1 MVALVGVEK
10 RNGHTHKDN
19 FIHTLEVLD
28 NVAEVSDNLWLRW
41 AAILHDIAKP
51 PTKRF
56 HPSSGW
62 TFHGHDALGAKWVP
76 RIFRR
81 LSLPLDER
89 MRYVQDRKSTRLN
102 SSHVAISYAVFC
114 LKKRT

>member
-1 MVALVGVEK
+1 MADQPSAGFIWYLESNLLKEFLPEMVALVGVEK

-62 TFHGHDALGAKWVP
+62 TFHGQIGRASC
-76 RIFRR
+76 R
-81 LSLPLDER
+81 ER
-89 MRYVQDRKSTRLN
+89 E
-102 SSHVAISYAVFC
+102 
-114 LKKRT
+114 